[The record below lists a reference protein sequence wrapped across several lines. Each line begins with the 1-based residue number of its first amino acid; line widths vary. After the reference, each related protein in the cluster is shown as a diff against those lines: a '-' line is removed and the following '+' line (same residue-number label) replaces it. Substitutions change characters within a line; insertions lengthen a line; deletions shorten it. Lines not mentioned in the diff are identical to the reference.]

1 MKVYCVAMIS
11 GKFMIPAEGSKIYK
25 SKAAAKKARDKLN
38 EGRISISKYVVLE
51 ADNWHETEM
60 A

>member
-1 MKVYCVAMIS
+1 MKVYCVAIIS
-11 GKFMIPAEGSKIYK
+11 GKFMFPAEGSKIYK
-25 SKAAAKKARDKLN
+25 SKASAKKARDKLN
-38 EGRISISKYVVLE
+38 KSRASFDKYVVLE

>member
-1 MKVYCVAMIS
+1 M
-11 GKFMIPAEGSKIYK
+11 FPAEGSKIYK

-38 EGRISISKYVVLE
+38 EGRISISQYIVLE